1 MYLLIGGKG
10 KHLFCIW
17 KHLYTKLRTNW
28 NLYWKK
34 KFLSVA
40 MVCVCSMEEFRK
52 VGLWQVQ
59 TDNSKNDLMVITYL
73 YIANVI
79 NTGQIYI
86 IT

>member
-1 MYLLIGGKG
+1 
-10 KHLFCIW
+10 
-17 KHLYTKLRTNW
+17 
-28 NLYWKK
+28 
-34 KFLSVA
+34 

-52 VGLWQVQ
+52 VGLWHVQ

>member
-1 MYLLIGGKG
+1 
-10 KHLFCIW
+10 
-17 KHLYTKLRTNW
+17 
-28 NLYWKK
+28 
-34 KFLSVA
+34 